1 MKYKRWAVTAVFML
15 VLAGARPS
23 EAASTPFS
31 KLGRGLGN
39 ILTGWLEIP
48 AQIGQTTETQG
59 SFAGLTVGPL
69 KGLAFGIGRTVMG
82 VVEAVTFPL
91 PNHASGPDVLQ
102 EDAYGPVLDPEFV
115 TFRSADKL

>member
-1 MKYKRWAVTAVFML
+1 MKHKRWLIAAVFLL
-15 VLAGARPS
+15 VMAAARPG
-23 EAASTPFS
+23 EASTPFT

-39 ILTGWLEIP
+39 ILTGWLEVP
-48 AQIGQTTETQG
+48 VQISRTTESDG
-59 SFAGLTVGPL
+59 SLAGLTVGPL

-82 VVEAVTFPL
+82 VVETVTFIL
-91 PNHASGPDVLQ
+91 PNHASGPDVP